1 MGDNRRRKEDDK
13 LIRRRGN
20 NQVLSAD
27 IFSQLE
33 TRHHFPFEVLSK
45 KLVGF
50 VCVNMIY
57 LLYEDGPTLIKVPF
71 ARNRLWFRAII
82 SDPGFSALS
91 QLPQVYV
98 VSKRD

>member
-33 TRHHFPFEVLSK
+33 TRLNDIECDNKIIKYDIF
-45 KLVGF
+45 
-50 VCVNMIY
+50 
-57 LLYEDGPTLIKVPF
+57 TL
-71 ARNRLWFRAII
+71 
-82 SDPGFSALS
+82 
-91 QLPQVYV
+91 
-98 VSKRD
+98 